1 MVAAAKRKAKAKKAD
16 AAIAKSTA
24 QTPSTTPDGDA
35 PSQDTRA
42 WTSIVPPLS
51 QWLLDGL
58 NSMGFAR
65 MTPVQASTIPLFLGN
80 KDTVVEAV
88 TGSGKTLAFLI
99 PVVERLLRA
108 PEQAKKNQ
116 IAAVIV
122 SPTRELAAQIHTV
135 LLSLL
140 AFHGPS
146 AALIPSIGGGSSET
160 IPEIAFGPKIKPLLL
175 LGGNT
180 SPAQDLRDFLEQ
192 SPNLLIGTPGRLNEL
207 LSSPH
212 VHCSADSFEAL
223 VLDEADRLLDLGFKE
238 TLTKIISRLPKQR
251 RTGLF
256 SASISDAVVGSL
268 VRTGLRNPVKVVV
281 KVRGENEEKR
291 TPASLDM
298 AYQLATPAQR
308 LIYIRRILSPG
319 GASIFPSS
327 QLPLKTIVY
336 FSNCAAVDYYTS
348 LFPAIL
354 GENASAYNIIP
365 LHGKMNPSMRQRN
378 FAKYASSNTA
388 SILLTTDLAARGLDI
403 PEVDLVIQ
411 IDPPTDPKV
420 FLHRCG
426 RAGRAGRRGLA
437 IVFLSPGREE
447 GYIDFLDVRKTPV
460 AALEL
465 PDELSA
471 PPPREEISTT
481 VAAMRD
487 IVLKDRA
494 LHEKGMKAFVSHVR
508 AHSKHQ
514 TPSIFR
520 VADIAWRDLAES
532 YALLKMPRMPELKKL
547 TEKVDLGVDV
557 DFDSLAYKDKA
568 REKLRLEE
576 LAKPKP
582 EWKPLTPEELAAKK
596 KKYEAW
602 SGKVERQ
609 DDKVQRRDKKRKR
622 REAERQAKMAPEE
635 KAKEDEW
642 KELLEKAKKQ
652 RLQKEK
658 QHNEE
663 EEEFFKGFD

>member
-1 MVAAAKRKAKAKKAD
+1 MPTPE
-16 AAIAKSTA
+16 ST
-24 QTPSTTPDGDA
+24 
-35 PSQDTRA
+35 
-42 WTSIVPPLS
+42 
-51 QWLLDGL
+51 
-58 NSMGFAR
+58 
-65 MTPVQASTIPLFLGN
+65 
-80 KDTVVEAV
+80 
-88 TGSGKTLAFLI
+88 SG
-99 PVVERLLRA
+99 PR
-108 PEQAKKNQ
+108 
-116 IAAVIV
+116 
-122 SPTRELAAQIHTV
+122 
-135 LLSLL
+135 
-140 AFHGPS
+140 
-146 AALIPSIGGGSSET
+146 
-160 IPEIAFGPKIKPLLL
+160 IKPLLL

-180 SPAQDLRDFLEQ
+180 SPAQDLRNFLEQ

-212 VHCSADSFEAL
+212 VHCSTDTFEAL

-308 LIYIRRILSPG
+308 LIYIRRILSPQ
-319 GASIFPSS
+319 GAAIFPSS
-327 QLPLKTIVY
+327 QLSVKTIVY

-354 GENASAYNIIP
+354 GDNASAYTIVP
-365 LHGKMNPSMRQRN
+365 LHGKMNASMRQRN
-378 FAKYASSNTA
+378 FSKYVNSNTA

-437 IVFLSPGREE
+437 VLFLSPGREE

-460 AALEL
+460 TALALPGEL
-465 PDELSA
+465 TA
-471 PPPREEISTT
+471 PPSREEISAV

-520 VADIAWRDLAES
+520 VADIDWRDLAES

-547 TEKVDLGVDV
+547 TEKIDLGVDI
-557 DFDSLAYKDKA
+557 
-568 REKLRLEE
+568 
-576 LAKPKP
+576 
-582 EWKPLTPEELAAKK
+582 
-596 KKYEAW
+596 
-602 SGKVERQ
+602 KVG
-609 DDKVQRRDKKRKR
+609 
-622 REAERQAKMAPEE
+622 
-635 KAKEDEW
+635 
-642 KELLEKAKKQ
+642 
-652 RLQKEK
+652 
-658 QHNEE
+658 
-663 EEEFFKGFD
+663 FFLNFCLPHCSW